1 MPNSSTTTSAW
12 RLFAAQGLQATIGTG
27 GTVYGTSGREDITVF
42 DEAGA
47 IAFDPSFNTGG
58 DIIRLAGNAA
68 AWQISASGSN
78 VVLTD
83 GDTRVTIPV
92 GEIGAQIV
100 FADGVRTL
108 YFDRDET
115 VIRIGFQEVRGA
127 VATVTAAPEG
137 ASASLPG
144 GTGGTGKVFLGE
156 GASVTLGGDISV
168 FGSNGADRVTVVKGS
183 VGLDPSFNKGG
194 DTIVLGG
201 GASSFDARSSGSA
214 AIIAGANL
222 TLTAPLG
229 ESGLHVQFTDGA
241 RTLRH
246 DGVLQTA
253 MFGSQTVGSAFTD
266 LEATADGAIDQVLFW
281 NQTALDLIALDRTA
295 PPVASR
301 ALGILGVAVHDA
313 LASAGANQS
322 LWISLDAQGSV
333 DIDAAV
339 AYAAYEVLS
348 ALFPNQAIEL
358 TNRLSQVS
366 GLLGTGASRA
376 EGLRIGANVAHDV
389 LALRADDGASDVVT
403 QPAGTSAGVWA
414 PNPPA
419 FAAADFP
426 QWGALDPF
434 ILDSGDQFRAL
445 APLPLSSAD
454 YAAQVAQVKSLGAI
468 NSAVRTAD
476 QTEIALFWRDGG
488 GTYTPPGHMV
498 QIALIAARAEGLTT
512 SENAVLFGML
522 DTALADAAVAAWD
535 TKYTYDLWRPIQ
547 AIRETFSDGNALTVA
562 DPTWTPLFATPSH
575 PSYVSGHST
584 FSAAG
589 AAVLTA
595 VFGDDYAFS
604 VGSTGLPGVTREF
617 DSFVAAAE
625 EAGISRIYGGIHFMQ
640 DNTAGLA
647 IGGQVGD
654 LAVETFA
661 ALNGN
666 ALHATFGSGVAAF
679 G

>member
-1 MPNSSTTTSAW
+1 MPNSTTTTSAW
-12 RLFAAQGLQATIGTG
+12 RLFAAQGSQAIIGTG
-27 GTVYGTSGREDITVF
+27 GTVYGTAGHEDITVY
-42 DEAGA
+42 DQAGA
-47 IAFDPSFNTGG
+47 IAFDPSFNLGG
-58 DIIRLAGNAA
+58 DIVRLAGNAS
-68 AWQISASGSN
+68 AWKISAAGSN

-83 GDTRVTIPV
+83 GDTKVTIPV

-115 VIRIGFQEVRGA
+115 VIRIGFQEVRSA
-127 VATVTAAPEG
+127 VATVTAASEG
-137 ASASLPG
+137 ANAALPAD
-144 GTGGTGKVFLGE
+144 TGSTGKVFLGE
-156 GASVTLGGDISV
+156 GASVTLGGNLSV
-168 FGSNGADRVTVVKGS
+168 LGSNGADQVTVLKGAVS
-183 VGLDPSFNKGG
+183 LDPSFNRGA
-194 DTIVLGG
+194 DTIVLN
-201 GASSFDARSSGSA
+201 GAASAFDARSSGSA
-214 AIIAGANL
+214 AVIAGQNL
-222 TLTAPLG
+222 SVTMPLG
-229 ESGLHVQFTDGA
+229 ETGVHVQFTDGA
-241 RTLRH
+241 RTVRY
-246 DGVLQTA
+246 DGILQTA
-253 MFGSQTVGSAFTD
+253 MFGSQTLGSAFTD
-266 LEATADGAIDQVLFW
+266 LEATADGTIDQVLFW
-281 NQTALDLIALDRTA
+281 NQTALDMIAAERTA

-301 ALGILGVAVHDA
+301 ALGMLGVAVHDA
-313 LASAGANQS
+313 LASVGANQS
-322 LWISLDAQGSV
+322 LWVSLDTGGSV

-358 TNRLSQVS
+358 TNRLNQVTQ
-366 GLLGTGASRA
+366 LLGTGESFQ
-376 EGLRIGANVAHDV
+376 EGLRIGAVVARDV
-389 LALRADDGASDVVT
+389 LELRADDGSAAVVT
-403 QPAGTSAGVWA
+403 QPAGTTAGIWA

-419 FAAADFP
+419 FSAADFP

-434 ILDSGDQFRAL
+434 VLDSGDQFRAPT
-445 APLPLSSAD
+445 PLTLSSAE
-454 YAAQVAQVKSLGAI
+454 YAAQVEEVKALGAI
-468 NSAVRTAD
+468 NSTVRTEE

-498 QIALIAARAEGLTT
+498 QIALAAAGAEGLTT
-512 SENAVLFGML
+512 TENAVLFGML
-522 DTALADAAVAAWD
+522 NTALADAAVAAWD
-535 TKYTYDLWRPIQ
+535 TKYTYDYWRPIQ
-547 AIRETFSDGNALTVA
+547 AIRETFNDGNALTVA

-604 VGSTGLPGVTREF
+604 VTSTGLPGVTRSF
-617 DSFVAAAE
+617 DSFAAAAE
-625 EAGISRIYGGIHFMQ
+625 EAGMSRIYGGIHYMQ

-647 IGGQVGD
+647 LGAQVGD

-666 ALHATFGSGVAAF
+666 ALHAVLGSGVAAF